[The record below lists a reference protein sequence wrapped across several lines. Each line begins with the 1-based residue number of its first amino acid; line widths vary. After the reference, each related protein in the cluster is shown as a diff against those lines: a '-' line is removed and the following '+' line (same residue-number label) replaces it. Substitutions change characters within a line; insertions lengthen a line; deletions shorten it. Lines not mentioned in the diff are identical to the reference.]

1 MMKYSILSI
10 YIFSI
15 CFAQSSIQG
24 LGGFYHANTLAS
36 AGAPGAVNN
45 VDSDQINPAGIA
57 LLVPQVQFG
66 LIKYPA
72 NISAQSAVYINTIKK
87 GNYAIAL
94 RRINYGTF
102 DKIDENGV
110 GDQAYIASD
119 TWLNATYAMR
129 NNNFNIGIST
139 GLFVSNLGSYN
150 TTVLIISGGLLYDY
164 HSIDAQFGLS
174 LTNFGIF
181 ISRYTDYKEQLPK
194 QVTISG
200 NKGLK
205 YLPLDVN
212 IDISYDLSHDKI
224 FARVGGVFQLPYS
237 FHLKFGANSN
247 NIEQS
252 TEYRNL
258 KSFLSSSGIG
268 LEYHYRQYSIEIGG
282 YSYGTGGWIYGTSFN
297 YQLQ

>member
-1 MMKYSILSI
+1 MTKRLILSI
-10 YIFSI
+10 FIISF

-36 AGAPGAVNN
+36 AGVPGAVIN
-45 VDSDQINPAGIA
+45 VDSDQTNPAGIA
-57 LLVPQVQFG
+57 LLAPQVQFG

-72 NISAQSAVYINTIKK
+72 NINAQSAVYINTIKN

-102 DKIDENGV
+102 DKIDENGFE
-110 GDQAYIASD
+110 DQTYNASD
-119 TWLNATYAMR
+119 TWLNVTYAKR
-129 NNNFNIGIST
+129 KNNLNFGISS
-139 GLFVSNLGSYN
+139 GLIISNLESYN
-150 TTVLIISGGLLYDY
+150 TTALIISGGLLYDY
-164 HSIDAQFGLS
+164 QSIDAQFGLS
-174 LTNFGIF
+174 MTNFGFF

-194 QVTISG
+194 QFTISS

-212 IDISYDLSHDKI
+212 IDISYYLNQDDI
-224 FARVGGVFQLPYS
+224 FARVGGVFQLPYN
-237 FHLKFGANSN
+237 FQLIFGVNSN

-252 TEYRNL
+252 TEYQNL
-258 KSFLSSSGIG
+258 KSLLSSSGVG
-268 LEYHYRQYSIEIGG
+268 LDYNYRQYSIEIGG

-297 YQLQ
+297 YNLQ